1 MTSNIQESFIITIL
15 GFFCLS
21 LKKKKVLHEGLGII
35 CMSMREAS
43 LLADSCTLAPK
54 DSQRTKFILE
64 CLRFFTP

>member
-15 GFFCLS
+15 DFFCLS
-21 LKKKKVLHEGLGII
+21 LKKKVLHEGLGII
-35 CMSMREAS
+35 CMSMREAC